1 MKSKLMGLIALML
14 TLGILFPLVAS
25 ATLLELVAS
34 TQAPNQVSNFDVF
47 FNDIV
52 GDGVLR
58 LNEVTSFSGVNFPCT
73 PGCDVFETK
82 LLLVP
87 NIAGVSSGSGSD
99 WGFGNDCCGTTL
111 QAAAASILWTY
122 ATAPAP
128 PSVPEPATLLLLALG
143 VAGVGFM
150 TRRKV
155 S

>member
-1 MKSKLMGLIALML
+1 MKSKVMGSIAVILM
-14 TLGILFPLVAS
+14 LGILCPLVAS
-25 ATLLELVAS
+25 ATLLELVAT

-58 LNEVTSFSGVNFPCT
+58 LSEVTSFSGVNFLCT

-82 LLLVP
+82 LLLIP
-87 NIAGVSSGSGSD
+87 NIAGVSAGSGSD

-111 QAAAASILWTY
+111 QAAAASFLWTY
-122 ATAPAP
+122 ATTPAP
-128 PSVPEPATLLLLALG
+128 RSVPEPATVLMLALG
-143 VAGVGFM
+143 IATVGVM